1 MLTNLKTEQKNK
13 ITIILVF
20 IGTVI
25 VNLLINLVPT
35 YIIYYLLTNYT
46 QYTLPFGFI
55 YLMLMLPRVNV
66 SLDFKMLKKN
76 ISISI
81 NI

>member
-46 QYTLPFGFI
+46 QYTLPFGII
-55 YLMLMLPRVNV
+55 YLMLMLPRVTPQMTISMN
-66 SLDFKMLKKN
+66 LKKLKK
-76 ISISI
+76 I
-81 NI
+81 